1 MFAGE
6 WYYTTHFGDPHHRDY
21 DNPDNIDG
29 YTPQQWQDRKEVLFA
44 LIDSV
49 PSSMLVTV
57 YLQNIKCVDLLCK
70 EAIIYMYWFICFMS
84 AL

>member
-1 MFAGE
+1 MMFAGE

-21 DNPDNIDG
+21 DDPHNIDG

-49 PSSMLVTV
+49 PSSMLVTF
-57 YLQNIKCVDLLCK
+57 Y
-70 EAIIYMYWFICFMS
+70 F
-84 AL
+84 